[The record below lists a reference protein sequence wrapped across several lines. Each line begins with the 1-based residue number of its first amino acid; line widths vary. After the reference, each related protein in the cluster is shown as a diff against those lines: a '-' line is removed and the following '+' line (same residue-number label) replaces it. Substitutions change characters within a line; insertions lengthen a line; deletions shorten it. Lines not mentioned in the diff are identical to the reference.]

1 MIELFNFQEF
11 PVIET
16 ERLRLREIVQAD
28 AEAVFAIRG
37 DYEVTKYNIGQA
49 YTSVERAR
57 KLIDSMTGAYKDDN
71 ELRWGITLKDND
83 FVIGMCGYNYWD
95 RTDNRGSIGFD
106 LARAYWRKGIMREA
120 LTGIIN
126 FGFRN
131 MALNRIEAD
140 ASIYNDASVMLLRK
154 LGFQQEGHQREQYYE
169 DGTYH
174 DLLLFAL
181 LKSEWKVG
189 LDETQIT

>member
-11 PVIET
+11 PIIET
-16 ERLRLREIVQAD
+16 ERLRLREIVPAD
-28 AEAVFAIRG
+28 AEAIFAIRG

-57 KLIDSMTGAYKDDN
+57 KLIASMAKAYKNQN
-71 ELRWGITLKDND
+71 ELRWGITLKADD
-83 FVIGMCGYNYWD
+83 VVIGMCGYNYWD
-95 RTDNRGSIGFD
+95 CVDNRGSIGFD
-106 LARAYWRKGIMREA
+106 LARAHWRKGIMREA

-154 LGFQQEGHQREQYYE
+154 LGFQQEGHQREQYCE
-169 DGTYH
+169 DGNYH

-181 LKSEWKVG
+181 LSREWEVRS
-189 LDETQIT
+189 